1 MISGFDVY
9 EYDVYEYEV
18 YEYRISPFF
27 CFMIFTR
34 VQV

>member
-1 MISGFDVY
+1 MISGF
-9 EYDVYEYEV
+9 DVYEYEV

>member
-9 EYDVYEYEV
+9 EYEVYEYEV